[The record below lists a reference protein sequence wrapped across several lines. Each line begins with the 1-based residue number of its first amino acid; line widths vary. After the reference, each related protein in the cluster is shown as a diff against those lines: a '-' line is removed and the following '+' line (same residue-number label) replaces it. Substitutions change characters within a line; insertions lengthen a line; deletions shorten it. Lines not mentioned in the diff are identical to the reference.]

1 LEEIPSN
8 FMPFSSLNYLQ
19 ASHAQLAL
27 EWSMLCQECTDCWT
41 KDGEYHKVL
50 TYIEYRA
57 VPGVLRTIDPPSPL
71 HPASVSS
78 PFPKGWGYS
87 THSLGGEGVGG
98 Q

>member
-1 LEEIPSN
+1 MEPTYGEGGGGAGRRGRLEEIPSN

-41 KDGEYHKVL
+41 KNGEYHKVI

-57 VPGVLRTIDPPSPL
+57 VPGVFRTIDPPPSPPSECVL
-71 HPASVSS
+71 PL
-78 PFPKGWGYS
+78 P
-87 THSLGGEGVGG
+87 